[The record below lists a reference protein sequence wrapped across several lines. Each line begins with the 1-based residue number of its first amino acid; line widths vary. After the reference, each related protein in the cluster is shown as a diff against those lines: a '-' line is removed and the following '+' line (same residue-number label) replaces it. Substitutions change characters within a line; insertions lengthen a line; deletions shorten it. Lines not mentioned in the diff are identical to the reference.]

1 MFKECL
7 IHLCD
12 YTWLNV
18 MYMLNYLLIKPK
30 KISECFSCFWKVF
43 CFEKFTKS
51 KNLQLHILATHLQV
65 ASFMLQS
72 QAQPEAF
79 ATTWRVKVLVEK
91 KDLEFFFKIWVWGF
105 LVTHFGDSFTS
116 HEFVHRLLGLTSECK
131 SQSRKRLREIFQN
144 LGARDFGDSLG
155 DSSAS

>member
-1 MFKECL
+1 
-7 IHLCD
+7 
-12 YTWLNV
+12 
-18 MYMLNYLLIKPK
+18 MLNYLLIKPK

-91 KDLEFFFKIWVWGF
+91 KDLEFFSKILGFSSFRDLVWQH
-105 LVTHFGDSFTS
+105 V
-116 HEFVHRLLGLTSECK
+116 HEWKLQL
-131 SQSRKRLREIFQN
+131 
-144 LGARDFGDSLG
+144 
-155 DSSAS
+155 

>member
-1 MFKECL
+1 
-7 IHLCD
+7 
-12 YTWLNV
+12 
-18 MYMLNYLLIKPK
+18 MLNYLLIKPK

-91 KDLEFFFKIWVWGF
+91 KDLEFFFQN
-105 LVTHFGDSFTS
+105 
-116 HEFVHRLLGLTSECK
+116 LGLRIFSNSFWRLICK
-131 SQSRKRLREIFQN
+131 SQVHL
-144 LGARDFGDSLG
+144 
-155 DSSAS
+155 